1 MNEISKTKTSAI
13 DPDEIY
19 SELLSLHEN
28 LSDQESAEL
37 DARLILLLINEID
50 DYQKLK
56 LIFEQAKVPLNATK

>member
-19 SELLSLHEN
+19 SELLSLHDN
-28 LSDQESAEL
+28 LTDQESAEL
-37 DARLILLLINEID
+37 DARLILLLINEVD

-56 LIFEQAKVPLNATK
+56 SIFEQAKVP

>member
-19 SELLSLHEN
+19 SELLSLHDN
-28 LSDQESAEL
+28 LTDQESAEL
-37 DARLILLLINEID
+37 DARLILLLINEVD

>member
-28 LSDQESAEL
+28 LSDQESEEL